1 MDTWARFITDWR
13 FHLFVF
19 EKKQPFLEWWS
30 STFFSGGCKH
40 PPELK
45 DNWILGYPIF
55 TQTNLGIIQNLVPKY
70 EMIGRNPEKNNMDR
84 NQGFADD
91 LLHHSFLCTWGCK
104 ANSHQWPDL
113 TQAQMGQGE
122 RLSFFFRFGLL
133 KCLHRLKI
141 WDWCKIRDNRKQTLI
156 GQWPH
161 PLADTIGT

>member
-1 MDTWARFITDWR
+1 MDTWPRFITDWR
-13 FHLFVF
+13 FHLFF
-19 EKKQPFLEWWS
+19 FGKKQPFLEWWS
-30 STFFSGGCKH
+30 STFFSGGCNH

-84 NQGFADD
+84 NHGFAIVFYVLGVAKRTHIND
-91 LLHHSFLCTWGCK
+91 
-104 ANSHQWPDL
+104 QIWPKL
-113 TQAQMGQGE
+113 TQMGQGE
-122 RLSFFFRFGLL
+122 RLSFFLPFGLL
-133 KCLHRLKI
+133 KCLHHLKI
-141 WDWCKIRDNRKQTLI
+141 WDWCKIRDNRKQMLI